1 MNEDGEI
8 EDPIVSVHSS
18 TYGEGNVL
26 RKSQDGM
33 FPP

>member
-1 MNEDGEI
+1 MNEDGKI
-8 EDPIVSVHSS
+8 EDPIASVRSS

-33 FPP
+33 IPP